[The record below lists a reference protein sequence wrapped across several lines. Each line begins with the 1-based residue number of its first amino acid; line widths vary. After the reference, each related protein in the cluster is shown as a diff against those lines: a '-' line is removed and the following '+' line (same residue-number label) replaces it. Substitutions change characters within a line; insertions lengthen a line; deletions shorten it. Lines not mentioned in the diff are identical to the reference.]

1 MLFRSGL
8 WYEIIEELE
17 RGQIPDTLAF
27 RQSVVKFQEKFD
39 PWHGGEDAQREV
51 MAQRLQVALHVIYT
65 ARDQL
70 EVTDPAVAE
79 LNTQA
84 GRLRAALER
93 MPGGQARLDAEN
105 AYERILR
112 GLRPAYE

>member
-1 MLFRSGL
+1 MLFRS
-8 WYEIIEELE
+8 
-17 RGQIPDTLAF
+17 
-27 RQSVVKFQEKFD
+27 
-39 PWHGGEDAQREV
+39 
-51 MAQRLQVALHVIYT
+51 
-65 ARDQL
+65 
-70 EVTDPAVAE
+70 E

-84 GRLRAALER
+84 VRLRAALER